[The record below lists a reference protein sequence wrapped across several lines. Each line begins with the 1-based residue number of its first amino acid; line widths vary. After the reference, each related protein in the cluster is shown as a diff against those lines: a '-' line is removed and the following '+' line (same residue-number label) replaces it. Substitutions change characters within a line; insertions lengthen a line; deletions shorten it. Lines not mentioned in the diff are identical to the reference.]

1 MANQVNPN
9 TVNPNTVNPNTA
21 NPNTANPNAVRPNT
35 VAPGT
40 MCPYA
45 ARQNVACPYVARQ
58 SFSCPYMANPY
69 AARPIPVA
77 PHAATPT
84 ETKPNVAAP
93 VEEKQNNAKQ
103 KGPRPDYI
111 MKKSGWSVVRP
122 WHILLG
128 FLIVPL
134 IIMIVKVINIKDDK
148 IYFYKNKVVH
158 KHGILNKKE
167 TTTILTRVLSVSVD
181 RPFWGRIFNYGT
193 IKVDVIGKWD
203 IDMTGVK
210 RPKKAKKYLESLVGD
225 GRQMRHVISN

>member
-9 TVNPNTVNPNTA
+9 TVNPNTVNPN
-21 NPNTANPNAVRPNT
+21 AVRPNT
-35 VAPGT
+35 AAPAT

-45 ARQNVACPYVARQ
+45 ARQNVVCPYVARQ
-58 SFSCPYMANPY
+58 HVACPYMANAY
-69 AARPIPVA
+69 AARPMPAA
-77 PHAATPT
+77 PYTATPA
-84 ETKPNVAAP
+84 EAKPNVVATTDTKPDAVAP
-93 VEEKQNNAKQ
+93 VEKKKKAAKQ
-103 KGPRPDYI
+103 KGPRPDYV

-134 IIMIVKVINIKDDK
+134 IIMIVKIINIKDDK

-210 RPKKAKKYLESLVGD
+210 RPKKAKKYLESLVVD
-225 GRQMRHVISN
+225 GRQTRHVISN